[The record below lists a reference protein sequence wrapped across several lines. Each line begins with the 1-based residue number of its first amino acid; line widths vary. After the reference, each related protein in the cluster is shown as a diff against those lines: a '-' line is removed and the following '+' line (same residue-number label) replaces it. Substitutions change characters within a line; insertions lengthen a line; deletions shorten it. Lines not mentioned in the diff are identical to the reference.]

1 MRFSQAVS
9 GALVIPELEA
19 LIADCSC
26 ASDLSVFALD
36 YKGGLFS
43 EEKGPLFLWE
53 EGKADKELVAQ
64 YREWGA
70 KTCIYTAMAGG
81 PRVFV
86 CPAGFFFGVSPIILD
101 DVCYGAILIGPA
113 VPESD
118 VMPPEV
124 VLMDEHSKRDGNGER
139 TARFRE
145 RFSELKELYQKGT
158 KISPLRLQG
167 LLKLLDR
174 ALTGLLQKELVGRLI
189 SDCERKSP
197 EEETQR
203 NGDSVIE
210 IGNTGAVYEK
220 LRHAFQRHV
229 YRECVNIAHNRI
241 YEIYDEEPDEVERY
255 RKLADFFLV
264 LARVSAEFHAPLS
277 EIILKDVESN
287 TFIKTLTRGR
297 FFVFRMA
304 EGYIARIF
312 REIDRSYQYQSG
324 MEKALN
330 YIDSHIREDISLEAA
345 AQTADLNSYYFS
357 KVFKKNMAVNFVNYL
372 SARRMDI
379 AGEMLLYTDLSVSD
393 IAEEVSYGAETGYF
407 SKIFKKYFGVTPSE
421 FRQISQEA
429 MGGNNTPEKKKKADV
444 RVEEL
449 RLPSS
454 FRLRNRHL
462 MI

>member
-36 YKGGLFS
+36 YKGSLFS

-53 EGKADKELVAQ
+53 EGKADRELVVL

-70 KTCIYTAMAGG
+70 KACIYTAMAGG

-113 VPESD
+113 VPESEA
-118 VMPPEV
+118 MPPEV

-139 TARFRE
+139 TAQFRE
-145 RFSELKELYQKGT
+145 RFSDLKELYQKGT

-174 ALTGLLQKELVGRLI
+174 ALTGLLQKELVGRLV
-189 SDCERKSP
+189 SDYERRSLD
-197 EEETQR
+197 EETKR
-203 NGDSVIE
+203 KGEGIAESRD
-210 IGNTGAVYEK
+210 GTVYEK

-229 YRECVNIAHNRI
+229 YRECVNIAHNWI
-241 YEIYDEEPDEVERY
+241 YEIYDGEPDEVERY

-264 LARVSAEFHAPLS
+264 LSKVSAEFHAPLS
-277 EIILKDVESN
+277 EIILRDVESN
-287 TFIKTLTRGR
+287 TFIKTLTKGR
-297 FFVFRMA
+297 FFVYRMA
-304 EGYIARIF
+304 EGYITRIF
-312 REIDRSYQYQSG
+312 REIDRSYRYQSG
-324 MEKALN
+324 IEKAIN

-345 AQTADLNSYYFS
+345 AQTADLNTYYFS

-429 MGGNNTPEKKKKADV
+429 SGENKAAESQKKAEALM
-444 RVEEL
+444 EEL

-462 MI
+462 ML